1 MSSRGSA
8 VIEVAAGLPAVLTCP
23 WVAEHAVEFEPLDG
37 GRYVSLIDSPGDGT
51 SMADLVAGHDHGVV
65 HLDDVNWFD
74 DAALIA
80 AAPDASW
87 QAFVGLDTEQ
97 AGLWLAYTPATGL
110 VEGSHIDHD
119 VMVPV
124 EWANPATRT
133 REVQA
138 QLARIATVRAALAAR
153 IDGPPRTPASTS
165 ATALPGRKT
174 VRLTQPVPSTTAALM
189 PPPTPTAG
197 RSLR

>member
-1 MSSRGSA
+1 M
-8 VIEVAAGLPAVLTCP
+8 
-23 WVAEHAVEFEPLDG
+23 
-37 GRYVSLIDSPGDGT
+37 
-51 SMADLVAGHDHGVV
+51 

-80 AAPDASW
+80 AAPGASW

-133 REVQA
+133 REVEA
-138 QLARIATVRAALAAR
+138 QLARIATVRSALAAPG
-153 IDGPPRTPASTS
+153 IDARPGTPVSGITVRSSAS
-165 ATALPGRKT
+165 ALPGCPTRAPHPT
-174 VRLTQPVPSTTAALM
+174 GAAHHPSTDADPRPA
-189 PPPTPTAG
+189 TAG